1 MLAEEW
7 LQPASVDQ
15 EGASDKKDIDEDDN
29 EDDGE
34 EEDDVAEKVEDDGD
48 GKMTSAKKGQ
58 NRGGS
63 LFTIGI
69 AMVMVVMMRITIV
82 MM

>member
-15 EGASDKKDIDEDDN
+15 EGASEDEDIDEDDN

-34 EEDDVAEKVEDDGD
+34 EKVEDDGD
-48 GKMTSAKKGQ
+48 GKMTSA
-58 NRGGS
+58 
-63 LFTIGI
+63 
-69 AMVMVVMMRITIV
+69 
-82 MM
+82 